1 LSYVTI
7 SLVRFNK
14 IWEVKKLNVVEP
26 IRSENSIRQIRGNLF
41 KQRNPR
47 DYLLF
52 VFGINSGL
60 RIGDILSLRLGDVKD
75 SRGDLKDH
83 LEIKEQKTGK
93 TRKVHFNRQIREAIN
108 FYIEKTDIFDLEQY
122 LFTSEKS
129 KKNKPLTRIRAYQL
143 INGWCKQVGI
153 KHRVG
158 GHTLRKS
165 FGFHLRKQ
173 GVSIERIS
181 NLLNHRNVKVTFRY
195 IGIDDDENKEVING
209 FGI

>member
-1 LSYVTI
+1 M
-7 SLVRFNK
+7 FN
-14 IWEVKKLNVVEP
+14 LNIVEP

-47 DYLLF
+47 DFLLF

-60 RIGDILSLRLGDVKD
+60 RIGDILSLKLGDVKND
-75 SRGDLKDH
+75 QGNLKDY

-93 TRKVHFNRQIREAIN
+93 TRKVHFNKQIREAIN

-122 LFTSEKS
+122 LFTNEKS
-129 KKNKPLTRIRAYQL
+129 KKNKPLTRVRAYQL
-143 INGWCKQVGI
+143 INAWCQRVGI
-153 KHRVG
+153 KHKVG
-158 GHTLRKS
+158 GHTLRKT
-165 FGFHLRKQ
+165 FGYHLRMQ
-173 GVSIERIS
+173 GISIERIS